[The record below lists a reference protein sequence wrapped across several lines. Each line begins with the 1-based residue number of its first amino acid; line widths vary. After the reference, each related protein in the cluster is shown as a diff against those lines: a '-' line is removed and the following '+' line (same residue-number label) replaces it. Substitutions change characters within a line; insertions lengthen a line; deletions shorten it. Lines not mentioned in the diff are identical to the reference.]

1 MSAFQVYEKTGHKP
15 LPTRAFNER
24 MYDPKLYRPSDGL
37 VNAVNVAITLGQ
49 PLLLTGEP
57 GTGKTQLAWHIA
69 DFFGLGDPIV
79 FHAQTSSSVR
89 DLFYHYNALGHFQY
103 AQTQQEPLT
112 LDLVEERF
120 IRYEALGKAIVAAQ
134 PKVVLLDEID
144 KAPRDLPNDVL
155 AALEDLRFKVPELDN
170 KPWPP
175 DYNRLPAALRPIIIM
190 TSNSEKNLPDP
201 FLRRV
206 VYYHIPFPGEA
217 ELLHI
222 LNSKINAPDSPG
234 VTTPARH
241 LNERELKAI
250 VDHFELLRDEK
261 EIKLRKKPAT
271 AELIFWADLLRQMDF
286 PMTRLNDLEDLT
298 PGEQDRLLA
307 SYAALAKTREDHV
320 DLKKWITAKNK

>member
-1 MSAFQVYEKTGHKP
+1 MPPFQLYEKTGQKA
-15 LPTRAFNER
+15 LPTRSFNER
-24 MYDPKLYRPSDGL
+24 LHDPKLYRPSDGL
-37 VNAVNVAITLGQ
+37 VHAVNVALALGQ

-69 DFFGLGDPIV
+69 DFFGLGDPIT
-79 FHAQTSSSVR
+79 FNAQTSSSAR

-103 AQTQQEPLT
+103 AQTQKEPLT
-112 LDLVEERF
+112 LELVEERF
-120 IRYEALGKAIVAAQ
+120 IRYEALGRAIVAGT

-175 DYNRLPAALRPIIIM
+175 DYKRLPDARRPIIIM

-206 VYYHIPFPGEA
+206 VYHHIPFPGHA

-222 LNSKINAPDSPG
+222 LNSKVNAPDAPG
-234 VTTPARH
+234 VATPVRN
-241 LNERELKAI
+241 LNNRELKAI
-250 VDHFELLRDEK
+250 VDHFELLRNEA

-271 AELIFWADLLRQMDF
+271 AELIYWADLLRQMNF
-286 PMTRLNDLEDLT
+286 PIERLNDLEDLHAD
-298 PGEQDRLLA
+298 EQHQLLR

-320 DLKKWITAKNK
+320 DLKKWLTE